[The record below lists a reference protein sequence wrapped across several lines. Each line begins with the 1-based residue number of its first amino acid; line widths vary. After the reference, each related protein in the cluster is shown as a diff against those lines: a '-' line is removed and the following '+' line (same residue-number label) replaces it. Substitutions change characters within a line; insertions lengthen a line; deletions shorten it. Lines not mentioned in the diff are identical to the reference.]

1 MLQWEWPKTWPT
13 ESKEVI
19 RVSIEQAIRKAMS
32 GGANAQL
39 RGTVI
44 VDELNLGSV
53 APEIALNGI
62 RELSAEHTAI
72 IVKVRYRGDFS
83 VRLRGLE
90 INLDTVGAGTEESD
104 ANFALPFFCPFEM
117 TLQDIYIDGMVS
129 IELFQELEEN
139 PQWEQASSLTLH
151 AELTPRVVKNKV
163 RLPSHSTRL
172 TGMNGRLGYGVL
184 LAGGGRRGMRPPG
197 VLDAHETSTSS
208 LETDIVA
215 DNVLKS
221 SMQARC
227 GAPSFVDIFA
237 KKVMVK
243 RRMMKVQL
251 FGDPLKNFRVIS
263 NFSTVPGANSK
274 VDGTVR
280 MLIRPAI
287 EALMEEGIV
296 FAI

>member
-72 IVKVRYRGDFS
+72 LVKVRYHGDFS

-90 INLDTVGAGTEESD
+90 INLDTVGAGAEDSD

-117 TLQDIYIDGMVS
+117 TLQDIHIDGMVS

-151 AELTPRVVKNKV
+151 ADLTPRVVKNKV
-163 RLPSHSTRL
+163 RLPSHSTRS
-172 TGMNGRLGYGVL
+172 TGVNDRLGYGVL

-208 LETDIVA
+208 LEADIVT
-215 DNVLKS
+215 DNVLKLS
-221 SMQARC
+221 RQARC
-227 GAPSFVDIFA
+227 GVPSFVDIFA

-287 EALMEEGIV
+287 EALMEEGIA
-296 FAI
+296 FPI

>member
-13 ESKEVI
+13 ASKEVI
-19 RVSIEQAIRKAMS
+19 RVSIERAIRKAMS
-32 GGANAQL
+32 GGTNAQI

-53 APEIALNGI
+53 APEIALSGI
-62 RELSAEHTAI
+62 RKLSAEHTAI
-72 IVKVRYRGDFS
+72 MVKVRYRGDFS

-90 INLDTVGAGTEESD
+90 INLDTVGAGAEESD

-117 TLQDIYIDGMVS
+117 TLQDIHIDGMVS
-129 IELFQELEEN
+129 IELFQELEGN
-139 PQWEQASSLTLH
+139 PQWEQASSLTPH
-151 AELTPRVVKNKV
+151 AEVTPRAVKNKAL
-163 RLPSHSTRL
+163 LPSRSTRL
-172 TGMNGRLGYGVL
+172 PRSSGRLGYGVL

-197 VLDAHETSTSS
+197 VLDAQDASTSS
-208 LETDIVA
+208 LEVDGAA
-215 DNVLKS
+215 DGVLRS
-221 SMQARC
+221 SSQVHR
-227 GAPSFVDIFA
+227 GVPSFADILA
-237 KKVMVK
+237 KKVMVR

-251 FGDPLKNFRVIS
+251 FGDPLKNFRVMS

-280 MLIRPAI
+280 MLIKPAI
-287 EALMEEGIV
+287 EALMEEGIF